1 MDKRVKI
8 TAGFAM
14 LVGII
19 IVAVMTFS
27 FIVDVVMN
35 GASTTYEQPLDEYIT
50 LSVEDIRE

>member
-1 MDKRVKI
+1 MDKRLKI
-8 TAGFAM
+8 TAGIAM
-14 LVGII
+14 SVGII

-27 FIVDVVMN
+27 FIVNVVMN